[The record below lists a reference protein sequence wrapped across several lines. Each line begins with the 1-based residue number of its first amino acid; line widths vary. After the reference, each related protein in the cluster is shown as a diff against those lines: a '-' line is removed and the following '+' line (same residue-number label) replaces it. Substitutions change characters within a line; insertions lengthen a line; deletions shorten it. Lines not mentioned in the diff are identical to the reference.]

1 MKTFDFDDTTEPFTA
16 RNEGDAWL
24 IDASR
29 QKQFGK
35 GEIAL
40 KHAIGLGHQPI
51 VVPVTSPVLDGPPRP
66 VEVGWHPVAGPAGK
80 WFAEDTSLGKIITQK
95 VNEYPDPTQHWAVL
109 VGDYAHQLWMDE
121 DFYVIYINE
130 KFNRNEWRTFKVGDT
145 RFNDDAIRRT
155 GEMVIESIREA
166 QPAYNVITNN
176 CQTYALQLL
185 DAIDVSVEKEFGTTR
200 AVFERMFGRGKVI
213 DLFSDT
219 EAPPAQGEPIGPPK
233 LARSDTISMAQQ
245 VMNDNTDQ
253 LGVGGELKQSN
264 RQKGG
269 NTEASTA
276 SPDGSKETKKPK
288 RKILSFFK
296 RS

>member
-1 MKTFDFDDTTEPFTA
+1 MEKAGQDQTSDKEGKFDKWG
-16 RNEGDAWL
+16 RSL
-24 IDASR
+24 

-40 KHAIGLGHQPI
+40 KHAIGLGRQPN
-51 VVPVTSPVLDGPPRP
+51 VVPVTSPVIDGPPRP

-80 WFAEDTSLGKIITQK
+80 WFAEDTSLGKIIVQK

-109 VGDYAHQLWMDE
+109 VGDYVHQLWMDE
-121 DFYVIYINE
+121 NFHVIYINE
-130 KFNRNEWRTFKVGDT
+130 EFKRDEWRTFKVGDT
-145 RFNDDAIRRT
+145 RFNDEAIRRT
-155 GEMVIESIREA
+155 AEMVIESIREA
-166 QPAYNVITNN
+166 QPAYNLISNN

-219 EAPPAQGEPIGPPK
+219 EAPPTHEKPATPAK
-233 LARSDTISMAQQ
+233 LARTDTISMAQQ
-245 VMNDNTDQ
+245 VMKANTDR
-253 LGVGGELKQSN
+253 LGVDGELRQSN
-264 RQKGG
+264 RQKSR
-269 NTEASTA
+269 NREVSTT
-276 SPDGSKETKKPK
+276 SPEGSKETKKPK
-288 RKILSFFK
+288 RKMFSYFK